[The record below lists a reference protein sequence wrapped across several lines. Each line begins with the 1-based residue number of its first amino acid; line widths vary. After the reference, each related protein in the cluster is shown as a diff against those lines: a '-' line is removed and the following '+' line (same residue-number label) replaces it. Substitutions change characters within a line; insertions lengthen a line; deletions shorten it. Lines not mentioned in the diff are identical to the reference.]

1 MVFRVVVLVT
11 TAIFWHKCHL
21 ERAPTPPPAK
31 YRYLSYF
38 FGIPIGLT
46 ICVSAKAS
54 SLIPPKISGFALTPN
69 SWEYRRDMSQRLGDL
84 LVKEKV
90 ITAEQLEQATKLQK
104 ESHTRLASALV
115 KLGFLSDED
124 VTNFLSRQYGV
135 PAINLSYFEIDP
147 AVVKLIPYETAK
159 RYQILPLSRVGASL
173 TIAMVD
179 PTNVF
184 AMDDIKFMTGFN
196 IEPVVASE
204 SSIIE
209 GIDKAYGTSKEEELE
224 QVMQS
229 INDSGEGADIEV
241 QAEEQELEL
250 KELEKAADEA
260 PIVKLV
266 NLVLTDAVKR
276 GASDIHMEPYEKE
289 FRVRFRI
296 DGVLQLIMN
305 PPLKLKDAITSR
317 LKIMAKLDISEKRL
331 PQDGRIML
339 KMQIGGKKKQLD
351 FRVSTLP
358 TLWGEKIVLRLL
370 DKENLRLD
378 MTKLGFEAES
388 LVKFEKAI
396 LKPYGM
402 VLVTGPT
409 GSGKTNT
416 LYSAI
421 SRLNQ
426 PDTNIMTAE
435 DPVEFQLGG
444 VNQVQMKEQIGLNFA
459 AALRAFLRQDPN
471 IILVG
476 EIRDFETAEIAIKAA
491 LTGHLVLSTLHT
503 NGAPETITRL
513 MNMGIEP
520 FLVATSVHLICAQRL
535 IRRICKDC
543 AEPVEMPPQA
553 LIDEGY
559 TPEEAKTVQI
569 MKGKGCATCNKTGY
583 KGRTGLYE
591 VMEVD
596 DEIRELVLVGA
607 SALELKKK
615 AIERGMITL
624 RRSGLIKVAQGWT
637 TLEEVAR
644 ETIH

>member
-1 MVFRVVVLVT
+1 
-11 TAIFWHKCHL
+11 
-21 ERAPTPPPAK
+21 
-31 YRYLSYF
+31 
-38 FGIPIGLT
+38 
-46 ICVSAKAS
+46 
-54 SLIPPKISGFALTPN
+54 
-69 SWEYRRDMSQRLGDL
+69 MSQRLGDL
-84 LVKEKV
+84 LVKEKI
-90 ITAEQLEQATKLQK
+90 ITPEQLEQATKAQK
-104 ESHTRLASALV
+104 EQNCRLGSALV

-147 AVVKLIPYETAK
+147 AVVKLIPFETAK

-204 SSIIE
+204 SSILAGIE
-209 GIDKAYGTSKEEELE
+209 KSYGGPKEKEEDLE
-224 QVMQS
+224 TVMQS
-229 INDSGEGADIEV
+229 MSEMNDSDVEL
-241 QAEEQELEL
+241 QAEEQQMELSQ
-250 KELEKAADEA
+250 LEKAADEA
-260 PIVKLV
+260 PVVKLV
-266 NLVLTDAVKR
+266 NIVLGDAVKR
-276 GASDIHMEPYEKE
+276 GASDIHIEPYEKE

-296 DGVLQLIMN
+296 DGVLQSIMS
-305 PPLKLKDAITSR
+305 PPMKLKDAITSR

-339 KMQIGGKKKQLD
+339 KMNIGGRKKQLD

-358 TLWGEKIVLRLL
+358 VLWGEKIVLRLL

-378 MTKLGFEAES
+378 MTKLGFEPES

-416 LYSAI
+416 LYSSI

-435 DPVEFQLGG
+435 DPVEFQLAG

-459 AALRAFLRQDPN
+459 AALRSFLRQDPN

-543 AEPVEMPPQA
+543 IETVEVPIPA
-553 LIDEGY
+553 LIEEGF
-559 TPEEAKTVQI
+559 TPEEAKTVRIQ
-569 MKGKGCATCNKTGY
+569 KGKGCGVCNNTGY
-583 KGRTGLYE
+583 KGRCGLYE

-607 SALELKKK
+607 SAVELKKK
-615 AIERGMITL
+615 AIEQGMITL
-624 RRSGLIKVAQGWT
+624 RRSGLIKVAAGMT